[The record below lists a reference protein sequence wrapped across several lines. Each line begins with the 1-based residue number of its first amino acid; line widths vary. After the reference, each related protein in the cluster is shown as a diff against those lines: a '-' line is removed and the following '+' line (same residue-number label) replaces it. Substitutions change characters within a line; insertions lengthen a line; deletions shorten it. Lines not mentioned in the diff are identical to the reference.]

1 MFNRDIDENLSYTED
16 SYDYELKNPLDL
28 LAYVLSSFV
37 LAPYRFF
44 TEFSTKVVFLGRE
57 NIRKTVLLALII
69 NTVIVAWNLGT
80 NIFVKH
86 EINIID
92 SYDSLVTMGL
102 SFILTLVLYFVICL
116 TDPVIFTYQINY
128 DEDVEIKEDVEPK
141 NVKHNNTIET
151 IKQNAQSKI
160 ESSKSI
166 AEDGGIYDE
175 IDLDF
180 NEPIPLDERSPNDLA
195 LDFDD
200 LVSDEITNPPL
211 EHNLDL
217 SSLNFVEEEE
227 KPMEINK
234 QELESLLGDI
244 SLNPSTEQI
253 DATEDIAK
261 NQIDLDSLS
270 DFNFDEYM

>member
-16 SYDYELKNPLDL
+16 NYDYEIKNPLDL
-28 LAYVLSSFV
+28 LAYVLSSLV

-69 NTVIVAWNLGT
+69 NTIIVAWNLGT

-86 EINIID
+86 EINIIN

-116 TDPVIFTYQINY
+116 TDPVIFTYQIDY
-128 DEDVEIKEDVEPK
+128 DEDVEIEEDIEPK
-141 NVKHNNTIET
+141 EPKHNNTIET

-180 NEPIPLDERSPNDLA
+180 HEPASLEDRSPNDLA

-200 LVSDEITNPPL
+200 SIPDEVNDLVSNNEI
-211 EHNLDL
+211 DL
-217 SSLNFVEEEE
+217 SSINFVEEEE

-234 QELESLLGDI
+234 QELESLIGDI
-244 SLNPSTEQI
+244 SLNPPPEQI
-253 DATEDIAK
+253 EATEDIAK